1 MAHKKIYS
9 DLFHNDFVATAYT
22 TSNPLGMPFF
32 TLLGHHSAT
41 LRRAMVGRNSIC
53 PSCNSG
59 RKAKKCCHKNQ

>member
-1 MAHKKIYS
+1 MAHKKTHS
-9 DLFHNDFVATAYT
+9 DLFHNNATARMI
-22 TSNPLGMPFF
+22 SNMPFF